1 MPIIYKLT
9 HNKSK
14 LLKAFKDPL
23 FGLGLFLNQIAPLIK
38 NDRLFLTWKYYT
50 VFHRFPNLENPQ
62 TYNEKLQWLKLHDKH
77 PEYAQMVDKAEA
89 KKYVSNIIGEEYII
103 PTFGVYSHF
112 DEIDFEKLPNQFV
125 IKCTH
130 DSGGVIVCK
139 DKKTLDIQAARKKIE
154 YGLGKSAYWGTR
166 EYPYKNVPPRIIVEA
181 YMEDESGYEL
191 KDYKIF
197 CFDGKPEFLF
207 VATDRG
213 IKGEE
218 TKFDFFD
225 LEWNHLPFT
234 NGHPNSTKPIKKP
247 ENFEKMM
254 ELSAQLSQN
263 IPQVRVDL
271 YNINGKIYFGE
282 LTFFHWS
289 GMTPFVPE
297 DWDYKF
303 GEMICL
309 PQ

>member
-1 MPIIYKLT
+1 MSLIYKLT
-9 HNKSK
+9 SNKAK
-14 LLKAFKDPL
+14 IIKAFKDPL
-23 FGLGLFLNQIAPLIK
+23 FGLGLILNQIAPLIK
-38 NDRLFLTWKYYT
+38 NDKTFLKWKYYT
-50 VFHRFPNLENPQ
+50 VFHRFPNLKNPQ
-62 TYNEKLQWLKLHDKH
+62 TYNEKLQWLKLHDKR
-77 PEYAQMVDKAEA
+77 PEYTQMVDKAEA
-89 KKYVSNIIGEEYII
+89 KNYVSNIIGEEYII

-130 DSGGVIVCK
+130 DSGGVVVCK
-139 DKKTLDIQAARKKIE
+139 DKSIFDVQAARKKIE